1 MKLADDV
8 NRLGKRSVFMEVV
21 IPQPIMSLL
30 LLLYSCYY
38 TLNPW
43 CVMIAVLFLADTRDS
58 RQGVIST
65 SWSRTML
72 LVILWLKYGVC
83 DRLSI
88 ITLFSGM
95 LYILHAIRITT
106 VIISTAVHIIAL
118 GHKLVIR
125 TTNNFHVYYM
135 RPMYVR
141 SYRLLVYLTDLLCQL
156 NHSLTD
162 HISRC
167 ADMMHIWSYYLAHEV
182 WILSRFCVNVMR
194 WSAFTLQIIARDD
207 QFNFGSHISNSTSCP
222 ILHTADTAQ
231 GNSSQRSYSCNGQVY
246 TRVKNHSKTVGLVRN
261 SESFESVI
269 SMDTYS
275 EPSLLSVKDSLSEEE
290 TYQVVSSSSSD
301 SSCASRGGGTSF
313 SISQVTVID
322 RNMGNR
328 QVGPVCGNISQGI
341 PLTQDQRIG
350 MLAVDTTTPS
360 LYTAVYDWLEHEDN
374 FTSDSFDVTD
384 EDDAHDDDL
393 STSVSD
399 WMYTPSTNTEDTPND
414 YSDTTATPAVFQSVP
429 AVQSFH
435 TQPRNIIDTPVEH
448 MHTEHTPSLYKQDVV
463 VMHTELRAIYS
474 EDDKADLY
482 DEVSDIDICDDVS
495 DTDDVHVIYTEDGRV
510 DFFATA
516 NNAII
521 DIDDIVPD
529 LGTSVDNDFNSSTSG
544 TAVMDTSATEGTIHS
559 TRKMADDIPEQA
571 KGDHANLELK
581 LKRLSDETTDENI
594 CVKSKSSDDMVSLV
608 TKSDDVTTKYSVTL
622 GAERLSQTWSDHNE
636 YSPRYHARDD
646 HIITK
651 PKYVPPMFAT
661 DGYREEE
668 LVPMQKS
675 RSYTLWLNKVK
686 HNESARAVPV
696 DKILQIARFSGLT
709 ELFEG
714 RILTV
719 LVTGAAYCW
728 YRVLADRKSMRYYTS
743 IRAQEIIDYEKKHSP
758 DYKGYIHES

>member
-1 MKLADDV
+1 MKKCILYFTVVIKNWKVKLADDV
-8 NRLGKRSVFMEVV
+8 NILGKRSVFMEVV

-83 DRLSI
+83 DRPSI

-95 LYILHAIRITT
+95 LYILHTIRITT

-194 WSAFTLQIIARDD
+194 WSAFTLQIIAREDK
-207 QFNFGSHISNSTSCP
+207 FNFGSHISNSTSCP
-222 ILHTADTAQ
+222 ILHTTDTAQ
-231 GNSSQRSYSCNGQVY
+231 GNSYQRSYSCNGQVY
-246 TRVKNHSKTVGLVRN
+246 TRVKNHSKIVGLVRN

-322 RNMGNR
+322 INMGNR
-328 QVGPVCGNISQGI
+328 QVGPVCDNISQGI

-360 LYTAVYDWLEHEDN
+360 LYTAVYDWLEHKDN
-374 FTSDSFDVTD
+374 FTSESYYVTD
-384 EDDAHDDDL
+384 EDDAPGDDL

-399 WMYTPSTNTEDTPND
+399 WVYTPITEREGSPND
-414 YSDTTATPAVFQSVP
+414 YSDTTVTPSLCQNVP
-429 AVQSFH
+429 AVNAVH
-435 TQPRNIIDTPVEH
+435 TQPRNIIDTPAER
-448 MHTEHTPSLYKQDVV
+448 MYTTLYKQDII
-463 VMHTELRAIYS
+463 VMHTELPAIYS
-474 EDDKADLY
+474 EDD
-482 DEVSDIDICDDVS
+482 VSN
-495 DTDDVHVIYTEDGRV
+495 TDDVQVIYTEDGRV
-510 DFFATA
+510 DFLATA

-521 DIDDIVPD
+521 HIDDIVPD
-529 LGTSVDNDFNSSTSG
+529 PGTSVDNDFTNSTSG
-544 TAVMDTSATEGTIHS
+544 TAIMDTSVTDEQIQS
-559 TRKMADDIPEQA
+559 MYEMADAIPEQA
-571 KGDHANLELK
+571 EGALDHMKRE

-594 CVKSKSSDDMVSLV
+594 SVKSKSSDDMVSLV

-661 DGYREEE
+661 DGYREED